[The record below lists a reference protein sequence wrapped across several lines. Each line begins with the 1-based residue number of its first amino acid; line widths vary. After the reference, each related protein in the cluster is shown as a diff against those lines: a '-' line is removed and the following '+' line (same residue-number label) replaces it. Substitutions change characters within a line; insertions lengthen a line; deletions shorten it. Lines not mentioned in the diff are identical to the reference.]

1 MIFHALEYREP
12 DDEGLNTLYRDEDQ
26 RISEGASCFVCGTP
40 LGFPFI
46 RWAGPEAQVDMHPE
60 CVLHMGVRLMRDVN
74 EVEDKYGPMTAA
86 PGSGS
91 DPQGR
96 RRTA

>member
-1 MIFHALEYREP
+1 MLRVRYPF
-12 DDEGLNTLYRDEDQ
+12 G
-26 RISEGASCFVCGTP
+26 VP
-40 LGFPFI
+40 LHPL
-46 RWAGPEAQVDMHPE
+46 AGPEAQVDMHPE

-96 RRTA
+96 RRTAQGAVASAGPDGEGIKHYIKKPPESNSEGRV

>member
-1 MIFHALEYREP
+1 LIFHTAEHRGLS
-12 DDEGLNTLYRDEDQ
+12 DEGLDEIYRQEEQ
-26 RISEGASCFVCGTP
+26 RIAEGDSCFVCGAV
-40 LGFPFI
+40 LVFPFI

-60 CVLHMGVRLMRDVN
+60 CVLHLGVRLMRDVN

-86 PGSGS
+86 PGNGT

-96 RRTA
+96 VRTA